1 MQSGHRNALE
11 CIAALSATDFRKDPD
26 MFDVP
31 ALVIHGDDDRVVP
44 VSVGGQA
51 PAAVIKN
58 VTLKVYPGAQ
68 RGMTEMHEE
77 QPDADL
83 LEVLNA

>member
-1 MQSGHRNALE
+1 MR
-11 CIAALSATDFRKDPD
+11 RP
-26 MFDVP
+26 
-31 ALVIHGDDDRVVP
+31 R
-44 VSVGGQA
+44 
-51 PAAVIKN
+51 
-58 VTLKVYPGAQ
+58 VYPGAQ